1 MFNKHTK
8 SNKNSLLIIALTCL
22 LLLSAIKCSSGLDE
36 STHGQKDEPKYDAIR
51 QAQHLDVGFE
61 EEQLKGNK
69 PTTTLLGGQDTCSD
83 MQLQD
88 GAVVPG
94 CWSFNTP
101 VDKSVCHA
109 TSYSSTLNI
118 FCRENVCCSS
128 ILAGLLRFY
137 IDIYIY
143 VYKWTILALLCIVL
157 CIDSMDTQK
166 KHVHESLRGGAAFN
180 STSSFEEIVEL
191 IPNPENYNYNVGTLV
206 QMTGDGNCGYNCIA
220 HFLSGDMVLSTT
232 TLNALNLFRMFIGDQ
247 QCNLT
252 GANLRK
258 LFHEQ
263 LVEGTDL
270 YTYLTKEKHLSAEM
284 LCLVQKRASYG
295 SNNARGW
302 AQGDVFTILGVL
314 FDICIVIYAEHINTG
329 EPRWTEWGSTSSA
342 ETCYIYNHR
351 LHDVEQGFY
360 DGIHFDIL
368 TNLGLSSF
376 NQLLLSF
383 ATESSSEDE
392 NGVANGIESMTSDNN
407 ITNSKYTSTLETS
420 RKKLKALGIK
430 LCLPNSKNG
439 KTLYQVVFQGC
450 KKQGRANINKY
461 GFTVVLRIAADYLH
475 ESSRALVAH
484 FVANNTFKN
493 IVDINEKKRLRV
505 FIYIF
510 QHLIAT
516 ETCKSMPENMIVNI
530 LNCIFEIVS
539 SMQLSLLQMLTETL
553 HPRQNERWKLIKAAL
568 YQFYHGQNFGSVEEF
583 KNYIMKLIKNVAP
596 VETEEIRR
604 LKEEQ
609 QLFKDALNEKQNNI
623 QVTNLKINEE
633 ENSKSQDVKRLENYK
648 EKMKN
653 CKRLIELRDKSI
665 NELSEQNANAAL
677 DITETKKQYDEME
690 KRIKQRKYS
699 DMNNNIQQCIDQAE
713 TERKEAEEERSLQN
727 EIKNNLDKQAQI
739 DEMQQTRK
747 RETEEKIKRLQAEFK
762 NTVDEDIMGKAQLEK
777 EYQLLCRRSKK
788 RRLSPNADNNI
799 DNVCRKRSRSNS
811 PPVLMG
817 ANLNTPKTMERNA
830 KEQTMSLNY
839 ARCPQCSGIMREDP
853 AGSYQCDCCSYKR
866 DRMN

>member
-1 MFNKHTK
+1 M
-8 SNKNSLLIIALTCL
+8 
-22 LLLSAIKCSSGLDE
+22 
-36 STHGQKDEPKYDAIR
+36 
-51 QAQHLDVGFE
+51 
-61 EEQLKGNK
+61 
-69 PTTTLLGGQDTCSD
+69 LGGQDTCSD

-101 VDKSVCHA
+101 VDKYVCHA

-118 FCRENVCCSS
+118 FCRENVNAMPVLIKGKEPIVSKYYLKKRYKKKGWNTGSQEEDATKITQQTCCSS

-137 IDIYIY
+137 IAIYIY

-166 KHVHESLRGGAAFN
+166 NYVRGGAAFN

-191 IPNPENYNYNVGTLV
+191 IPNPENYNYDVGTLV

-284 LCLVQKRASYG
+284 LCRVQKRASYG

-342 ETCYIYNHR
+342 EKCYIYNHR

-368 TNLGLSSF
+368 TNLGLSSL

-392 NGVANGIESMTSDNN
+392 NGVANGIESMASDNN

-493 IVDINEKKRLRV
+493 IVDINERKRLRV

-539 SMQLSLLQMLTETL
+539 SMQLSTLQMLTETQ
-553 HPRQNERWKLIKAAL
+553 HPRQNECWKLIKMAV
-568 YQFYHGQNFGSVEEF
+568 YQYYHSQHFCSVEQF
-583 KNYIMKLIKNVAP
+583 KNYIMKLIKIVAP

-609 QLFKDALNEKQNNI
+609 QLFKDALN
-623 QVTNLKINEE
+623 
-633 ENSKSQDVKRLENYK
+633 
-648 EKMKN
+648 
-653 CKRLIELRDKSI
+653 
-665 NELSEQNANAAL
+665 
-677 DITETKKQYDEME
+677 
-690 KRIKQRKYS
+690 
-699 DMNNNIQQCIDQAE
+699 
-713 TERKEAEEERSLQN
+713 
-727 EIKNNLDKQAQI
+727 DKQ
-739 DEMQQTRK
+739 
-747 RETEEKIKRLQAEFK
+747 
-762 NTVDEDIMGKAQLEK
+762 
-777 EYQLLCRRSKK
+777 
-788 RRLSPNADNNI
+788 
-799 DNVCRKRSRSNS
+799 
-811 PPVLMG
+811 
-817 ANLNTPKTMERNA
+817 
-830 KEQTMSLNY
+830 
-839 ARCPQCSGIMREDP
+839 
-853 AGSYQCDCCSYKR
+853 
-866 DRMN
+866 